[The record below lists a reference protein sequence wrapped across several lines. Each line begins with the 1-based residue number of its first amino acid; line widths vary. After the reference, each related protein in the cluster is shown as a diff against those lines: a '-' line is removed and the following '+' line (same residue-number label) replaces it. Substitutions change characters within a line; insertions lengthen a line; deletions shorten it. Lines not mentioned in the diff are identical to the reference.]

1 AESAKMAED
10 WVRRLAK
17 EVEVGVTYE
26 GTVRR
31 LTDFGVFVE
40 VIPGK
45 DGLVHIS
52 TIARHLQRDL
62 DQHLKLN
69 DKLTVKVVAI
79 DPESG
84 KVRLVAPSLE
94 K

>member
-1 AESAKMAED
+1 MAEE

-17 EVEVGVTYE
+17 EDEIGVTYE
-26 GTVRR
+26 GVVRR

-52 TIARHLQRDL
+52 TIARHRQQTLNQDL
-62 DQHLKLN
+62 RLN
-69 DKLTVKVVAI
+69 DRLMVKVVAI
-79 DPESG
+79 DPDTG
-84 KVRLVAPSLE
+84 KVRLIAPELE